1 MFTYTLQRELSGYS
15 LYRCCLSSISKISS
29 VFVSCEQESRRVIYR
44 AGTIVSF
51 VGRMC
56 IVDMSHGLRIR
67 DVIRRRTRSISTTD
81 RTCGWRRRFLWSP
94 VFICLSAPQVQYTW
108 NGWWIVRES
117 LTIGQRHF
125 PGFWE
130 HQCGHIDSV
139 LIPLLFRTSIC
150 AANLV

>member
-1 MFTYTLQRELSGYS
+1 MFTYTLHTQRELSDYS
-15 LYRCCLSSISKISS
+15 LHRCYSLSISKISS
-29 VFVSCEQESRRVIYR
+29 AFVFRERESREIIYR
-44 AGTIVSF
+44 AGTIVNF

-56 IVDMSHGLRIR
+56 IIEMSHGLRIR
-67 DVIRRRTRSISTTD
+67 DVITRRTRSTTD
-81 RTCGWRRRFLWSP
+81 RTCGWRRCFLWSL

-108 NGWWIVRES
+108 NGLWIVRES

-139 LIPLLFRTSIC
+139 LMPLLFRTSIC